1 MSIDTQS
8 ILCGACRVPIEGP
21 ANPKSDDMFTCPE
34 CGRSDTLKHVIDS
47 ATAYVIELAQLR
59 LQESMRKAARGSK
72 LMKFEG
78 KPIPKKT
85 HRFIT
90 DHKF

>member
-1 MSIDTQS
+1 MSTDTQS

-21 ANPKSDDMFTCPE
+21 ADGKDDNMFVCPK

-47 ATAYVIELAQLR
+47 ATAYVTELAQLR